1 MNRIKIVIM
10 TKKEIEKIRFAA
22 QLNGELDK
30 YVYLRED
37 ADGKYIEYA
46 FIEGAPHD
54 NRCLSWYDSYQ
65 EEAYIRNKWTSG
77 LSWKEEREYLSKL
90 KKKRDDRVGQLFRL
104 SSFTCGYEENQEREL
119 EEAKESWEENKEYYG
134 GKPFVPEDHIC
145 KVGKPANRCRDTHCK
160 YWTYKEPVKCACWY
174 LCDADVPKYVNVPI
188 DLAMKSIKLN

>member
-1 MNRIKIVIM
+1 M
-10 TKKEIEKIRFAA
+10 TQEELEKIKFAA
-22 QLNGELDK
+22 ELNSELDK

-37 ADGKYIEYA
+37 AEGKYIEYA

-65 EEAYIRNKWTSG
+65 EEAYIRNKWTKG

-90 KKKRDDRVGQLFRL
+90 KEKRDDRVGGLFRL

-119 EEAKESWEENKEYYG
+119 EEARESWEENKEYHNG
-134 GKPFVPEDHIC
+134 EPFVPEDHIC
-145 KVGKPANRCRDTHCK
+145 KVGNPANRCRDTHCK

-174 LCDADVPKYVNVPI
+174 LSEPDVPEYVSIPI
-188 DLAMKSIKLN
+188 DLAMKSIKLDSN